1 MLGRHAEILI
11 RRKKR
16 KAKSVNDIR
25 TGNARDAAQHKKS
38 DGADIEARIKSRKAK
53 NLRMAEVKSV
63 LAGVGCI
70 ARPDISGAIDLAK
83 GLPNEADIKD
93 SLSDVDKKDR
103 KAAIDQALR
112 LKGSARV
119 INEAMAHPAWRYV
132 AMAIIRGHVE
142 EGASDQSPA
151 SSPAKQ
157 WPRAKKR
164 AR

>member
-1 MLGRHAEILI
+1 LLGRHAEILI

-70 ARPDISGAIDLAK
+70 ARPDISGAID
-83 GLPNEADIKD
+83 
-93 SLSDVDKKDR
+93 R
-103 KAAIDQALR
+103 ALR
-112 LKGSARV
+112 LKGSAR
-119 INEAMAHPAWRYV
+119 INNEAMAHPAWRYV